1 MKSTCLGSV
10 VRTLSYARKANAATP
25 ATAAKASFWP
35 TAAPALELS
44 DGEDELDDWE
54 LDPELDSLE
63 SESEVEEAVDSEEPD
78 EVVAEAPEPE
88 PEPEDESEPLQLACS
103 GRSVTP
109 APWQILRA

>member
-1 MKSTCLGSV
+1 M
-10 VRTLSYARKANAATP
+10 ANAATP
-25 ATAAKASFWP
+25 ATAARASFWP

-54 LDPELDSLE
+54 LDPELEAALESLE